1 MNKSLLE
8 ATVSTLDETQSIR
21 NDMSGINAEDLPESV
36 KALLRSV
43 LSCCSTIDSFLEEA
57 LVRSCNASAGTL
69 STREKDRDG
78 EDVVLSG
85 IPR

>member
-8 ATVSTLDETQSIR
+8 ATVSTLEDTQSIR
-21 NDMSGINAEDLPESV
+21 NDISSINAEDLPESV

-43 LSCCSTIDSFLEEA
+43 LRYCSTIDFILEEA
-57 LVRSCNASAGTL
+57 LVRSCTASARTL
-69 STREKDRDG
+69 PARQHDHDG

-85 IPR
+85 ISR